1 MGKQRATEDR
11 NFDDLAA
18 RFQRNI
24 YGGLKGRIRLA
35 VLQRDFGQ
43 HLAAP
48 PFIPQTDVQKPL
60 RVLDAGGGQGQF
72 SLQFA
77 RAGHQLILCDLS
89 GEMLKLAQAETKRLD
104 LEQRVTFV
112 HGSIQDLHQ
121 RLPESEQTFDLVL
134 CHAVMEWV
142 VKPRELL
149 EVLMRH
155 LAPKG
160 HLSLSFYNLHAMVY
174 KNLLRGNL
182 SKVQKQDYGG
192 FRGSLTPINPLAPE
206 SVFEWLTELPLE
218 MLCTSGIR
226 VFHDYILDKSVREQN
241 PDTVVELELALS
253 QREPYRSLGRYIHV
267 LAQRTES

>member
-1 MGKQRATEDR
+1 MAKQGATEDR

-43 HLAAP
+43 HLAVP
-48 PFIPQTDVQKPL
+48 PFIPQNETQKPL
-60 RVLDAGGGQGQF
+60 RILDAGGGQGQF

-77 RAGHQLILCDLS
+77 RAGHELVLCDLS
-89 GEMLKLAQAETKRLD
+89 EEMLKLARTEARRLEV
-104 LEQRVTFV
+104 EQLVTFV
-112 HGSIQDLHQ
+112 HGPIQGLGQ
-121 RLPESEQTFDLVL
+121 QLPESGQTFDLVL

-149 EVLMRH
+149 SVLMQH
-155 LAPKG
+155 LAPAG
-160 HLSLSFYNLHAMVY
+160 RLSLSFYNLHAMVY
-174 KNLLRGNL
+174 KNLVRGNL
-182 SKVQKQDYGG
+182 GKVLKQDYGG

-206 SVFEWLTELPLE
+206 TVFEWLAELPLE
-218 MLCTSGIR
+218 ILCTSGIR

-253 QREPYRSLGRYIHV
+253 QREPYRALGRYMHV
-267 LAQRTES
+267 LAQRTGN

>member
-1 MGKQRATEDR
+1 MAKQGATEDR

-35 VLQRDFGQ
+35 VLQRDFSQ
-43 HLAAP
+43 HIAVP
-48 PFIPQTDVQKPL
+48 PFIPQCENQEPL
-60 RVLDAGGGQGQF
+60 RILDAGGGQGQF

-77 RAGHQLILCDLS
+77 RAGHQLVLCDLS
-89 GEMLKLAQAETKRLD
+89 EEMLKLARTEARRLRVED
-104 LEQRVTFV
+104 QVTFV
-112 HGSIQDLHQ
+112 HGSIQELRKQ
-121 RLPESEQTFDLVL
+121 LPESGQNFDLVL

-149 EVLMRH
+149 LVLMEH
-155 LAPKG
+155 LASEG
-160 HLSLSFYNLHAMVY
+160 RLSLSFYNLHAMVY

-182 SKVQKQDYGG
+182 GKVQKQDYNG

-206 SVFEWLTELPLE
+206 AVFDWLAELPLE
-218 MLCTSGIR
+218 ILCTSGIR

-241 PDTVVELELALS
+241 QDTVVELELALS
-253 QREPYRSLGRYIHV
+253 QRDPYRSLGRYIHV
-267 LAQRTES
+267 LARRTAL